1 MSAWSDE
8 YIIIHL
14 VRSCESAGRICRHAK
29 GMRREAQ
36 FHTKRSW
43 RAAKPAD
50 RASDPRSNDPR
61 FNSDVLLIG
70 VCRRAEEL

>member
-14 VRSCESAGRICRHAK
+14 VKSCKSASRVCRHAK
-29 GMRREAQ
+29 GMRQEAQ
-36 FHTKRSW
+36 FLTKRSW
-43 RAAKPAD
+43 QAAKPAD

-70 VCRRAEEL
+70 VYRRAEE